1 VAWGNAQTWSQ
12 HLAAFGIPGLFLIAL
27 LDAAAVPIMGGAEAL
42 TMVLAWQEP
51 ARLPLIVLAGALGA
65 TIGALVFYRLGRV
78 GGDLALSRIDPAKQE
93 WVKRQV
99 TRHAFWAL
107 LVCVMLPPP
116 FPNKPLV
123 LAAGV
128 VGTRLSVFAT
138 AVFTGRVV
146 RYSALGYLG
155 YRFGDKAAQAV
166 RTYYPQVLLVAAG
179 LLLLGLLGRTIM
191 AHRSA
196 G

>member
-1 VAWGNAQTWSQ
+1 MLTSEWKVRAEVAMNET
-12 HLAAFGIPGLFLIAL
+12 
-27 LDAAAVPIMGGAEAL
+27 
-42 TMVLAWQEP
+42 
-51 ARLPLIVLAGALGA
+51 
-65 TIGALVFYRLGRV
+65 
-78 GGDLALSRIDPAKQE
+78 
-93 WVKRQV
+93 
-99 TRHAFWAL
+99 
-107 LVCVMLPPP
+107 
-116 FPNKPLV
+116 
-123 LAAGV
+123 
-128 VGTRLSVFAT
+128 SVFAT

-155 YRFGDKAAQAV
+155 YRFGDQAAQAV